1 MTSDLD
7 RQIASVLGLGADLQS
22 SELAELLSEAETEA
36 FLANETAENERKAM
50 VDPTVLSVIEH
61 KRKAEE
67 AELTHARLQAAIPK
81 LQHRLAQA
89 KAAEYA
95 IG

>member
-7 RQIASVLGLGADLQS
+7 RQIASVLGNGADLQS

-67 AELTHARLQAAIPK
+67 AELNSCTPAGRNTEVTTQARAG
-81 LQHRLAQA
+81 
-89 KAAEYA
+89 E
-95 IG
+95 GG